1 MSDAAITMT
10 ILAVVVVL
18 FMWNRL
24 PVEIVAVGSGL
35 MLVATG
41 VLTLPQF
48 TSAFGDPAVILI
60 AALFVVSEG
69 LEFTGVTAWAGQELA
84 KRGAGS
90 TTRVLLLVMLLSSV
104 LTAFIGLNGA
114 VAALVPLGVVL
125 AIRMGLPTGRM
136 MMPIAFAGSAGGLL
150 LLIGSPVNILVSD
163 AAESAGL
170 GAFGLA
176 EFGIVGLPL
185 VLCTLAVV
193 LLLGPRLLPQRS
205 GEGLPPDLSQHART
219 LVEQYRLDEVFHLRV
234 RRGSTLVG
242 DARSSILGAQREG
255 VRVITVLDELAGRPS
270 SDGTVAANDRIT
282 VLGGVAEVERY
293 AQAVGAEVDDVLG
306 GATEVSLALM
316 NRNEGVIEA
325 LIPPRS
331 RFIGVEISPGSVIAG
346 GLVVLAVQR
355 EGSDEAGQISLE
367 TGDVLLL
374 EGPWAVLDAAEQ
386 DNELLVVNTP
396 DLLRRQAVPRGK
408 GSTRALV
415 ILAAMVVMLA
425 TGVVPPVVAALLAA
439 GAMIVWNVL
448 PPNQAYR
455 AISWSTVLLVAG
467 MFPMSTAIT
476 QSGAAA
482 LIAERLVDTLGES
495 GPTALLAGLAVLT
508 LVFSQLISNAA
519 TALIMIPIGLSA
531 AEQLG
536 VSGRP
541 ILMGICVAAA
551 AAFLTPIATP
561 ANLMVMGPGG
571 YRFSDYWK
579 LGLPL
584 AIIFVAAA
592 VFFVPLV
599 WRF

>member
-10 ILAVVVVL
+10 ILAVVIVL
-18 FMWNRL
+18 FIWNRL
-24 PVEIVAVGSGL
+24 PVEIVAVGSAL

-48 TSAFGDPAVILI
+48 TAAFGDPAVILI

-69 LEFTGVTAWAGQELA
+69 LEFTGVTTWAGQELA

-90 TTRVLLLVMLLSSV
+90 TTRVLLLVMLLSAV

-125 AIRMGLPTGRM
+125 AMRMGLPTGRM

-150 LLIGSPVNILVSD
+150 LLIGSPVNIVISD

-176 EFGIVGLPL
+176 EFGLVGLPL
-185 VLCTLAVV
+185 LLGTLGIL
-193 LLLGPRLLPQRS
+193 LLLGPRVLPQRS

-242 DARSSILGAQREG
+242 DTRSSILGAQREG
-255 VRVITVLDELAGRPS
+255 VRVITVFDEIAGRPS
-270 SDGTVAANDRIT
+270 TEGSVAAKDRIT
-282 VLGGVAEVERY
+282 VLGGIAEVERY
-293 AQAVGAEVDDVLG
+293 AEAVGAEVEGVR
-306 GATEVSLALM
+306 GATEVSMALL

-346 GLVVLAVQR
+346 SLVVLAVQR
-355 EGSDEAGQISLE
+355 EGSDEAGQVTLE

-374 EGPWAVLDAAEQ
+374 EGPWAALDTAEQ

-396 DLLRRQAVPRGK
+396 DMLRRQAVPRGK
-408 GSTRALV
+408 GSNRALV
-415 ILAAMVVMLA
+415 ILGAMVLMLA
-425 TGVVPPVVAALLAA
+425 SGVVAPVVAALLAA
-439 GAMIVWNVL
+439 GAMMVWNVL

-467 MFPMSTAIT
+467 MFPMSTAIQ

-482 LIAERLVDTLGES
+482 MIAERLVES
-495 GPTALLAGLAVLT
+495 VGDQGPTALLAGLAVLT
-508 LVFSQLISNAA
+508 LVFGQLISNTA
-519 TALIMIPIGLSA
+519 TALVMIPIGLSA
-531 AEQLG
+531 AEQLD

-571 YRFSDYWK
+571 YRFTDYWK

-584 AIIFVAAA
+584 ALMFLAAA
-592 VFFVPLV
+592 IFFVPV
-599 WRF
+599 IWSF